1 MITLITAALV
11 LSILHGVIPN
21 HWLPILAIS
30 KKEKWDL
37 SETTRVTLIA
47 GLAHATSTVL
57 IGVLLAFIGAKLAIV
72 VESFT
77 AFIAPGL
84 LVMLGIFYIYQHS
97 RHHHFHIHGH
107 PEQASN
113 KNRLIFSLAS
123 AMFFSP
129 CFEIEAYFLVAGA
142 QGLWMVVVLAVLYT
156 IVTVSGMVIWV
167 RLAHNGLL
175 KMNWHS
181 LEHNAGIITGVTLML
196 SGLLNFFLRY

>member
-21 HWLPILAIS
+21 HWLPVLAIS

-37 SETTRVTLIA
+37 SETTRVTILA
-47 GLAHATSTVL
+47 GLAHAASTVL
-57 IGVLLAFIGAKLAIV
+57 IGVLLALLGAKLAVV

-84 LVMLGIFYIYQHS
+84 LVALGIFYIYQHS
-97 RHHHFHIHGH
+97 RHHHFHMHGH
-107 PEQASN
+107 PEQVSN
-113 KNRLIFSLAS
+113 KNKIILSLAS

-142 QGLWMVVVLAVLYT
+142 QGWWLVALLAALYT
-156 IVTVSGMVIWV
+156 IVTISGMVIWV
-167 RLAHNGLL
+167 RLAHSGLM

-196 SGLLNFFLRY
+196 SGLLTFFLR

>member
-1 MITLITAALV
+1 MFALITGSLV
-11 LSILHGVIPN
+11 LSILHGLIPN
-21 HWLPILAIS
+21 HWLPVLAIG
-30 KKEKWDL
+30 KKEKWDIT
-37 SETTRVTLIA
+37 ETTRVTIIA

-57 IGVLLAFIGAKLAIV
+57 IGVLLAFIGARLATA

-84 LVMLGIFYIYQHS
+84 LVALGIFYIWQHS
-97 RHHHFHIHGH
+97 RHHHFHMHGH
-107 PEQASN
+107 PEQVSN

-129 CFEIEAYFLVAGA
+129 CFEIEAYFLVAGSK
-142 QGLWMVVVLAVLYT
+142 GLWFVALLAALYT
-156 IVTVSGMVIWV
+156 IVTISGMVFWV
-167 RLAHNGLL
+167 RLAHNGLV

-196 SGLLNFFLRY
+196 SGILTFLLH

>member
-21 HWLPILAIS
+21 HWLPVLAIS

-37 SETTRVTLIA
+37 SETTRVTILA
-47 GLAHATSTVL
+47 GLAHAASTVL
-57 IGVLLAFIGAKLAIV
+57 IGVLLALIGAKLAVV

-84 LVMLGIFYIYQHS
+84 LVALGIFYIYQHS

-113 KNRLIFSLAS
+113 KNKIILSLAS

-142 QGLWMVVVLAVLYT
+142 QGWWLVALLAALYT
-156 IVTVSGMVIWV
+156 IVTISGMVIWV
-167 RLAHNGLL
+167 RLAHSGLM

-181 LEHNAGIITGVTLML
+181 LEHNAGIITGVTLIV
-196 SGLLNFFLRY
+196 SGLITFFLR

>member
-1 MITLITAALV
+1 MITLITGSLV
-11 LSILHGVIPN
+11 LSILHGLIPN
-21 HWLPILAIS
+21 HWLPVLAIG

-37 SETTRVTLIA
+37 SETTRVTVIA

-57 IGVLLAFIGAKLAIV
+57 IGVLLAFIGANLAV
-72 VESFT
+72 VVKNFT
-77 AFIAPGL
+77 AYIAPGL
-84 LVMLGIFYIYQHS
+84 LVALGIFFIWQHS
-97 RHHHFHIHGH
+97 RHHHFHMQGH
-107 PEQASN
+107 PEQVSN

-142 QGLWMVVVLAVLYT
+142 EGLWLVALLAALYT

-167 RLAHNGLL
+167 RLAHSGLL

-181 LEHNAGIITGVTLML
+181 LEHNAGIITGITLML
-196 SGLLNFFLRY
+196 SGVLTFLFH

>member
-1 MITLITAALV
+1 MITLFSAALV
-11 LSILHGVIPN
+11 LSILHGMIPN
-21 HWLPILAIS
+21 HWLPVLAIS

-47 GLAHATSTVL
+47 GLAHAASTVL
-57 IGVLLAFIGAKLAIV
+57 IGVLLAFIGAKLAV
-72 VESFT
+72 FVESFT

-84 LVMLGIFYIYQHS
+84 LVMLGLFYIYQHS
-97 RHHHFHIHGH
+97 QHHHFHMHGH
-107 PEQASN
+107 PEQVSN
-113 KNRLIFSLAS
+113 KNKIIFSLAS

-142 QGLWMVVVLAVLYT
+142 QGLWMVVVLAALYT

-181 LEHNAGIITGVTLML
+181 LEHNAGIITGVTLMI
-196 SGLLNFFLRY
+196 SGLLTFFLR